1 MWAVSSWC
9 RWGLSDDLE
18 ARLYKCL
25 ANRRWAREVAA
36 RGFEA
41 ADHAMDALTDEEW
54 LEAMKAHPRIGGRPG
69 GEAAPPRARRRL
81 EGSGRG
87 DDRRGRARALAVRRG
102 PGSLRVPPRV
112 RHEALLRAL
121 RPRRLLP
128 RRDRRLHVRGRPPP
142 RPPAAQ
148 PIRIHHVQRH
158 LSKIVLGDN
167 QYAKSE
173 THVVRVTRQGAR
185 HEIKDLNV
193 SVALA
198 GDFADT
204 HLTGDNSKVL
214 PTDTQKNTVFAFA
227 HDGVGELA
235 DFAPRLAR
243 HFVSEFAP
251 VYRAR
256 VHVEEFGWQ
265 RIHDHAFVRAGTE
278 KRLAMVTCSDDGTW
292 VVAGVSDLVVLKSTG
307 SEFHGSIKDRYTTQP
322 DTPT

>member
-1 MWAVSSWC
+1 
-9 RWGLSDDLE
+9 
-18 ARLYKCL
+18 
-25 ANRRWAREVAA
+25 
-36 RGFEA
+36 
-41 ADHAMDALTDEEW
+41 
-54 LEAMKAHPRIGGRPG
+54 
-69 GEAAPPRARRRL
+69 
-81 EGSGRG
+81 
-87 DDRRGRARALAVRRG
+87 
-102 PGSLRVPPRV
+102 
-112 RHEALLRAL
+112 
-121 RPRRLLP
+121 
-128 RRDRRLHVRGRPPP
+128 
-142 RPPAAQ
+142 
-148 PIRIHHVQRH
+148 

-167 QYAKSE
+167 QYGKSE

-198 GDFADT
+198 GDFSDT
-204 HLTGDNSKVL
+204 HLTGDNSKLL

-227 HDGVGELA
+227 HVGVGEIE
-235 DFAPRLAR
+235 DFAIRLAR

-307 SEFHGSIKDRYTTQP
+307 SEFHGYIRDRYTTLPETHDRIMATSLTARWRFHDAQADWARSYAEVRRLLLDTFAAKHSLSLQQTLYAMGAAVLEARPEVVEVRISMPNKHHFVVDLSPFGLENPNEVFYASDRPYGQIEGAVSREDAP
-322 DTPT
+322 DAGLAW

>member
-1 MWAVSSWC
+1 M
-9 RWGLSDDLE
+9 
-18 ARLYKCL
+18 
-25 ANRRWAREVAA
+25 
-36 RGFEA
+36 
-41 ADHAMDALTDEEW
+41 
-54 LEAMKAHPRIGGRPG
+54 
-69 GEAAPPRARRRL
+69 
-81 EGSGRG
+81 
-87 DDRRGRARALAVRRG
+87 
-102 PGSLRVPPRV
+102 
-112 RHEALLRAL
+112 
-121 RPRRLLP
+121 
-128 RRDRRLHVRGRPPP
+128 
-142 RPPAAQ
+142 
-148 PIRIHHVQRH
+148 
-158 LSKIVLGDN
+158 SKIVLGDN
-167 QYAKSE
+167 QYGKSE

-227 HDGVGELA
+227 HDGVGEIE
-235 DFAPRLAR
+235 DFAIRLAR

-307 SEFHGSIKDRYTTQP
+307 SEFHGYIRDRYTTLPETHDRIMATSLTARWRFHDAQADWARSYAEVRRLLLDTFAAKHSLSLQQTLYTMGAAVLEARPEVVEVRISMPNKHHFVVDLSPFGLENPNEVFYASDRPYGQIEGAVSREDAP
-322 DTPT
+322 DAGLAW